1 MLGGH
6 LNKLNIDILATKL
19 GFDALVNFPTRGNHI
34 LDNCLTNCPCLFQS
48 CYAVD
53 AIAKTDHRGVVLPP
67 VNKLKPVRTKHEF
80 RDRREHRKLDFYRRI
95 QMEDWSDIL
104 SKDNIDSAVIEFN
117 STLLRIMDECMP
129 LKSVSVSTRDPAW
142 MTPLVKSLLKKKSR
156 LTDGESI
163 ETLNRKIGNLISKN
177 RRNWRSV
184 GNTGTRKWW
193 DRVDKLSN
201 RKYRPRSALDVETL
215 NRLNDYFGNLCS
227 DPNYNTIEPVSVT
240 NDMDVPQ
247 LTSLQVLK
255 SLATIKKTAAG
266 SDEIPFWVWRDY
278 AEELAP
284 VVLHLWNLSLRTQTW
299 PMVWK
304 EANIDPLPKTDIP
317 VKDSDYRGINVTPII
332 ARAFEKVVYKCFCKD
347 TMESYLSNN
356 QFAYR
361 EGGSCVDALL
371 SIQDTVY
378 GYLDN
383 KDVKAVRLFV
393 MDFSKAFDCVNHYL
407 LCEKLKKLPLH
418 PIIINWHISF
428 LRYRKQRV
436 VSNGIVCNWKSV
448 NRGTTQGSVSGP
460 YLFNI
465 FINDLTVEDEF
476 LAKYADDSTVAV
488 PVFKCKDDNSAEVV
502 QQFFNWTENNK
513 MVCNPEKCH
522 ELIFRK
528 KGNVEGYE
536 TIMNISQCNELK
548 VLGMGLQNNC
558 RFNTHIKNKL
568 CKANKSLFVLRRK
581 EGYSQ
586 NEIDPGFSYA

>member
-1 MLGGH
+1 
-6 LNKLNIDILATKL
+6 
-19 GFDALVNFPTRGNHI
+19 
-34 LDNCLTNCPCLFQS
+34 
-48 CYAVD
+48 
-53 AIAKTDHRGVVLPP
+53 
-67 VNKLKPVRTKHEF
+67 
-80 RDRREHRKLDFYRRI
+80 
-95 QMEDWSDIL
+95 
-104 SKDNIDSAVIEFN
+104 
-117 STLLRIMDECMP
+117 MP
-129 LKSVSVSTRDPAW
+129 QKSVSVSTRDPVW
-142 MTPLVKSLLKKKSR
+142 MTPLVKYLLKKKSR

-163 ETLNRKIGNLISKN
+163 EILNRKIGNLISKN

-201 RKYRPRSALDVETL
+201 RKYRLRSALDVESL

-240 NDMDVPQ
+240 SDMDVPR

-255 SLATIKKTAAG
+255 SLATIKKTASG

-278 AEELAP
+278 TDELAP

-304 EANIDPLPKTDIP
+304 EANIDPLPKIDIP

-332 ARAFEKVVYKCFCKD
+332 ARAFEKVVYKCFCKYM
-347 TMESYLSNN
+347 MESYLSNN

-393 MDFSKAFDCVNHYL
+393 MDFSKAFDCVNPYL

-418 PIIINWHISF
+418 PIIINWYISF
-428 LRYRKQRV
+428 LRDRKQRV
-436 VSNGIVCNWKSV
+436 VSNGIACNWKSV

-488 PVFKCKDDNSAEVV
+488 PVFKCKDDDSAEVV
-502 QQFFNWTENNK
+502 QQFLNWTENNK

-528 KGNVEGYE
+528 KGNVEGY
-536 TIMNISQCNELK
+536 
-548 VLGMGLQNNC
+548 
-558 RFNTHIKNKL
+558 
-568 CKANKSLFVLRRK
+568 NKSLFVLRSLRK

-586 NEIDPGFSYA
+586 NEIDYLFQALVMRNITYGLSVYGASNAELRSVQQFLDRCKKRGYTSKPIDVKLLLNEQDKRIFNKVKKLENHPLYEFLPKIRNTGYNLRTEHTSKPKINTTRYKNCFKNRLTFKHNLAI